1 MYSTHLPAIDPRLFV
16 GSYEAVH
23 DETWSRGICT
33 AFCDD
38 KFGHLQQHIFYD
50 TANPEHQSES
60 DAAFMIHRGA
70 EMLAMMLPD
79 DDDSDPG
86 TSKDRVLVNCH
97 MGMNRSA
104 SIIAAYAV
112 GYIGWPPKHAIAYLR
127 QRNAETRHRSA
138 ITNRV
143 FESIVSSIKPREF
156 VTHPR
161 SFVRFPPP
169 PPPPPSL
176 PWPEAGGRSGST
188 AYT

>member
-23 DETWSRGICT
+23 DETWTRGICT

-38 KFGHLQQHIFYD
+38 KLGHLQQHIFYD
-50 TANPEHQSES
+50 TANPAHQSES

-70 EMLAMMLPD
+70 EMLAMMLQEND
-79 DDDSDPG
+79 GSDPG
-86 TSKDRVLVNCH
+86 TSEDRVLVNCH

-112 GYIGWPPKHAIAYLR
+112 GYKGWPPDHAIAYLR
-127 QRNAETRHRSA
+127 SRNAETRRRSA

-143 FESIVSSIKPREF
+143 FESIVSRITPLEF

-161 SFVRFPPP
+161 CFVRFPPLP
-169 PPPPPSL
+169 SPPS
-176 PWPEAGGRSGST
+176 
-188 AYT
+188 